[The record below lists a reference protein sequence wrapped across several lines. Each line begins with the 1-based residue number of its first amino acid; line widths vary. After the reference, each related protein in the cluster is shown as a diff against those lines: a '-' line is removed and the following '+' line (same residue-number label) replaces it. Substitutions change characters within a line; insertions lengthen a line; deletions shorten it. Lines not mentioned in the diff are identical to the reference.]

1 MKKIL
6 LTNNSKIFNNQNCQ
20 YDLIYTDS
28 PFVVEKYDKAIYLN
42 TLLDKNFVN
51 KVQRIRK
58 EGYAFNEKIIDTF
71 FSNYNGRK
79 IDILDINIDFT
90 NIFICVFKLLKL
102 LDLHPNDQIYIG
114 ISHEELYDYENPY
127 ALNRFVNLYYLI
139 ADLSNLKKINLV
151 CKKLEHTDLS
161 IGHLPIEDWFL
172 KLVDIDLKVL
182 FFNLFKKLKFI
193 KSNKNKIYVYKKSQF
208 IREIEPYLHDLGY
221 TLVDMPEINFQYKL
235 MKKNNINEK
244 LINLLDSFFE
254 KNSFNILLNNI
265 LYVIYDKRI
274 NYYLQ
279 KENYTLNYITK
290 LDKKIKF
297 IITRTIN
304 GFDSHIFAKQ
314 LQDNNFKI
322 INIMHGLTTAFKRK
336 QDFDFFECL
345 APDLTLCFNNSE
357 KKIYEELVPN
367 TSIIPISMVQEAKN
381 KRFKFLKRFY
391 VNKKLNLREE
401 KNIFYPSLLYPKNNI
416 SNYGLRLKDESAY
429 EFERKIIKVFSKL
442 NKRVIYKPYPMRSYL
457 DKDSI
462 FNFANKLMNIKVISD
477 RYDFRY
483 VSSVGDI
490 FILGSIGLSSTLTW
504 MLGEDKPIIFL
515 YTNKHRFINEEG
527 RKILDRILIMI
538 DIDKEDWDIKLT
550 NTLNEPFENLVK
562 IWDEKKV
569 YRDQYDEE
577 WFLGKNLHCGKI
589 GSYQIRKFIKETSN

>member
-28 PFVVEKYDKAIYLN
+28 PFVVEKYDEAIYLN
-42 TLLDKNFVN
+42 TLLDKNFGN
-51 KVQRIRK
+51 KVQRMRK

-71 FSNYNGRK
+71 FSNYNDRK

-90 NIFICVFKLLKL
+90 NIFICVFKLSKL

-114 ISHEELYDYENPY
+114 ISHEELYDYQTPH

-139 ADLSNLKKINLV
+139 ADLSNLKQINLI
-151 CKKLEHTDLS
+151 CKKLEHINLS

-182 FFNLFKKLKFI
+182 SFNLFKKLKFI

-221 TLVDMPEINFQYKL
+221 TLVDLPEINFQYKL
-235 MKKNNINEK
+235 IKKNNINKK
-244 LINLLDSFFE
+244 LTNLLDSFFE

-391 VNKKLNLREE
+391 VNKILNLREE
-401 KNIFYPSLLYPKNNI
+401 KNIFYPSLLYPKNNV
-416 SNYGLRLKDESAY
+416 SNYGLRLKDEHAY
-429 EFERKIIKVFSKL
+429 ELERKIIKVFSKL

-462 FNFANKLMNIKVISD
+462 FNFANKFINIKVISD

-504 MLGEDKPIIFL
+504 MLGENKPIIFL
-515 YTNKHRFINEEG
+515 YTNKSRFINEEG

-577 WFLGKNLHCGKI
+577 WFLGKNLHSGKI